1 MAQEISLTGLFLSP
15 DARRALLKTMMNGL
29 LFIAFLALMPSPAHS
44 FDRPDTDHELLTAVI
59 HGKKKTVVS
68 LLRDGANVDARD
80 RYGKTALMWAILKG
94 RPVLARYLV
103 EQGANVNA
111 RDWENTTSLMW
122 AVVAGDSDMVKFL
135 IDNNAHL
142 HVKDMYGDTA
152 LTMAHKRGKKAI
164 AEMLIDAGAVK

>member
-1 MAQEISLTGLFLSP
+1 MAQKISLTGLFLSIK
-15 DARRALLKTMMNGL
+15 ARRALLKSMMKGS

-44 FDRPDTDHELLTAVI
+44 FDQLKSDHELLTAVI
-59 HGKKKTVVS
+59 HGKTKTVVS
-68 LLRDGANVDARD
+68 LLRDGANVDSHD

-94 RPVLARYLV
+94 RPALARYLV

-122 AVVAGDSDMVKFL
+122 AVVTGDSDMVKFL

-152 LTMAHKRGKKAI
+152 LGMALKRGRDEI
-164 AEMLIDAGAVK
+164 AEILMKAGAFE